1 VFRTVLSCVHFAIR
15 GLDEA
20 EFKFAMGSPHFT
32 GGPGKSKRLLLLG
45 IPVAILLT
53 AALAVVF
60 NARRALNHATQAA
73 AGEGQLAFTLR
84 TLDISSKL
92 AQSLGAETIGS
103 TPRYATGA
111 FFAGNLYLGGPSGL
125 VVLRADGTSRLNLR
139 SGFELPIAPINSI
152 ATGRLRGSGGQQLLL
167 ATGGAG
173 LLLLEPG
180 SGANPT
186 IRQLLPADAEA
197 RDLTAILPL
206 TTGDVLIGTR
216 HRGVFIYNGATLVP
230 VRFTLPGVNPA
241 SLQITA
247 LAAVD
252 SASFLIGTRNSGVF
266 YVHAG
271 TVDHASSGSGM
282 PDDQVESIAVSS
294 SRAFVGTPV
303 GTAEF
308 DLAAPSFRPMRILA
322 QGIFSHALA
331 LDEHQLTI
339 GTVDQ
344 GIQQVALEGGPS
356 LRRVSISAGPTT
368 ASLQRVDAFLPAPD
382 ALYALADG
390 TLLQRTGA
398 LWAHALPP
406 APAGLAD
413 ANISALAFAPD
424 GTLYIGFFDHGID
437 LLSPEGAIRHLED
450 DHLYCINRLVL
461 DPQRHTIDAAT
472 ADGLVLFDAQGKPR
486 QTLTHRDGLISDHVT
501 DVAFTR
507 GGTALATPAGITFLG
522 PAGAESLYAFQGLVN
537 NHVYA
542 LTASNGSDELI
553 AGTLGGV
560 SILRAHAVERNLTVA
575 NSDLKHNWITAL
587 LSMPDKTVL
596 VGTYGAGV
604 ETLSSQGRFTPI
616 ELPAGM
622 PRDLVVNPNAI
633 YATSLHIYAGTLAN
647 GMLVYSISSGRWS
660 AVTTGLPSLNV
671 TAFAARAGEIYVGT
685 ENGLVRMPE
694 ANLP

>member
-1 VFRTVLSCVHFAIR
+1 
-15 GLDEA
+15 
-20 EFKFAMGSPHFT
+20 MGSPLFT
-32 GGPGKSKRLLLLG
+32 GGSGKSKRALLLG

-53 AALAVVF
+53 VALAVVF
-60 NARRALNHATQAA
+60 NARRALSHATQTA
-73 AGEGQLAFTLR
+73 AGDGQLAFTLR
-84 TLDISSKL
+84 TLDTSSRL
-92 AQSLGAETIGS
+92 AQSLGSETIAS
-103 TPRYATGA
+103 APSYTTGT
-111 FFAGNLYLGGPSGL
+111 FFLGELNLGGQSGL
-125 VVLRADGTSRLNLR
+125 TVLRADGTSRLNLR
-139 SGFELPIAPINSI
+139 SGFELPVAPINSI
-152 ATGRLRGSGGQQLLL
+152 ITGRLRGSGTPQLLV

-180 SGANPT
+180 AGANPM

-197 RDLTAILPL
+197 RDLTALLPL
-206 TTGDVLIGTR
+206 ATGDLLLGTR
-216 HRGVFIYNGATLVP
+216 HRGVLLYNGATLVP
-230 VRFTLPGVNPA
+230 LRFTLPGINPA

-266 YVHAG
+266 YFHAG
-271 TVDHASSGSGM
+271 TVDHANTGSGL
-282 PDDQVESIAVSS
+282 PDDQVESIAVSA

-308 DLAAPSFRPMRILA
+308 DLAAPSFRPARILA
-322 QGIFSHALA
+322 QGIFSHVLA
-331 LDEHQLTI
+331 VDEHQLTV
-339 GTVDQ
+339 GTVGQ
-344 GIQQVALEGGPS
+344 GIQQVALESGPS
-356 LRRVSISAGPTT
+356 LRRVSISASPAT
-368 ASLQRVDAFLPAPD
+368 ASLQRVDAFLSAPG

-390 TLLQRTGA
+390 TLLQRTGSA
-398 LWAHALPP
+398 AWTPVLPT
-406 APAGLAD
+406 APASLAD

-461 DPQRHTIDAAT
+461 DPQRHTMDAAT

-501 DVAFTR
+501 DVAFTSA
-507 GGTALATPAGITFLG
+507 GTVLATPAGITFLG
-522 PAGAESLYAFQGLVN
+522 PSGAESLYGFQGLVN

-542 LTASNGSDELI
+542 LASTGASGQLI
-553 AGTLGGV
+553 AGTLGGI
-560 SILRAHAVERNLTVA
+560 SLLRGNAIERNLTVA

-587 LSMPDKTVL
+587 LPMPDNTVL

-604 ETLSSQGRFTPI
+604 EALSSQGRFTPI
-616 ELPAGM
+616 ELPAGI
-622 PRDLVVNPNAI
+622 PRDLVINPNAL
-633 YATSLHIYAGTLAN
+633 YATSSHVYAGTLAN
-647 GMLVYSISSGRWS
+647 GMLVYSIASGRWS

-685 ENGLVRMPE
+685 ENGLVRIPE